1 MTTLGARRV
10 ALAIALSATVVFILC
25 GCTAKP
31 HVSARLVDGTPA
43 FAVCDSIRANKIV
56 VEVKVPT
63 ASDPKY
69 TSAWIADGGSHVSAK
84 EVIAFGEPPSGFKTS
99 VLVDNVD
106 FKKQQIYFGVDYVG
120 ADGSLKSSEHG
131 VFDGSE
137 LSKTSWLNWDGNHT
151 SQPC

>member
-1 MTTLGARRV
+1 LIPHGLGRR
-10 ALAIALSATVVFILC
+10 ALVLAVSAIVVFTLC

-31 HVSARLVDGTPA
+31 HVSARLVNGTPA
-43 FAVCDSIRANKIV
+43 FAVCESIRSNKIV
-56 VEVKVPT
+56 VEVKRPT

-69 TSAWIADGGSHVSAK
+69 KSVWLADGGSHVQANDIIS
-84 EVIAFGEPPSGFKTS
+84 FGKPPSGFKTS
-99 VLVDNVD
+99 VLVDSVD

-131 VFDGSE
+131 VFDGRDLSE
-137 LSKTSWLNWDGNHT
+137 SSWLNWDGNHT